1 MTNKPIKIYKVG
13 GCVRDEI
20 LGKKTKD
27 IDYAVEAPSFEAMI
41 EHIKSMGAT
50 IWKEF
55 PEFFTARGK
64 LNGTDV
70 DFVLCRK
77 DGAYRDNRRPDEVTI
92 GNLHDDLARRDFTMN
107 AIAIDLETGKY
118 IDPFD
123 GAIHLSAKLIEV
135 VGSVDRLREDPLR
148 IMRALRFSSTH
159 GFVMSERV
167 REFIS
172 DEFKLLE
179 NISRERVK
187 EEMNKMFEHDIN
199 AAFRFMRDWDFVF
212 EFIFKNL
219 NVGLSAT
226 LPHID

>member
-1 MTNKPIKIYKVG
+1 MVG
-13 GCVRDEI
+13 GAVRDLI

-27 IDYAVEAPSFEAMI
+27 IDYSVEAPSFEAMI
-41 EHIKSMGAT
+41 DHIKAMGAT

-64 LNGTDV
+64 LNGVDV

-77 DGAYRDNRRPDEVTI
+77 DGAYRDNRRPDEVVI
-92 GNLHDDLARRDFTMN
+92 GTLHDDLARRDFTMN

-118 IDPFD
+118 IDPFN
-123 GAIHLSAKLIEV
+123 GEMHLRAGLIEV

-159 GFVMSERV
+159 GFMMSERV
-167 REFIS
+167 REFIR
-172 DEFKLLE
+172 DEFELLA

-187 EEMNKMFEHDIN
+187 DEMNKMFSHNIN
-199 AAFRFMRDWDFVF
+199 SAFAFMREWDFVF
-212 EFIFKNL
+212 EFVFAKL
-219 NVGLSAT
+219 DVSLEAT
-226 LPHID
+226 LPHRD

>member
-1 MTNKPIKIYKVG
+1 MTKPIKLYKVG

-41 EHIKSMGAT
+41 AHVKSMGAT

-64 LNGTDV
+64 LNGVDV

-92 GNLHDDLARRDFTMN
+92 GTLHDDLARRDFTMN

-159 GFVMSERV
+159 GFMMSERV
-167 REFIS
+167 KEFIF
-172 DEFKLLE
+172 ENFHLLGT
-179 NISRERVK
+179 ISRERIQD
-187 EEMNKMFEHDIN
+187 EMNKMFNHNIES
-199 AAFRFMRDWDFVF
+199 AFAFMVEWNFVF
-212 EFIFKNL
+212 EFVFSHC

-226 LPHID
+226 LPHRD